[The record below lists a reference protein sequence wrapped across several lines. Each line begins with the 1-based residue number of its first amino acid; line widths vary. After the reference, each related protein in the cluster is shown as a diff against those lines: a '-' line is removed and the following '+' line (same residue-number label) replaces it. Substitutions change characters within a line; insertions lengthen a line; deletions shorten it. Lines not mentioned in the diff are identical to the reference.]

1 MKKKDSYSSH
11 KEDWIWIS
19 IFTFLTLLLIF
30 VIFITV
36 REIIITIKTV
46 SKIKEVKIEWIKI
59 PEVKEENV
67 EEIIE
72 YNIVEKEEHICEAK
86 YSNYKCIGN
95 PRNTFSEQ
103 EILELQQIALAEAE
117 VQGIGGMAFVMQ
129 VVLNRVN
136 DERFP
141 DTIHDV
147 INQPGQFSTVNVYN
161 SLAPTDNSEKAIDL
175 LEVLNNQGA
184 LYFEVNTNESWQS
197 THLTYLFSC
206 DNHNFYM

>member
-1 MKKKDSYSSH
+1 MKKKDRYSSH
-11 KEDWIWIS
+11 KEDWVWIS
-19 IFTFLTLLLIF
+19 IFTLLTLLLIF
-30 VIFITV
+30 VIAITV
-36 REIIITIKTV
+36 REVIITIKTV
-46 SKIKEVKIEWIKI
+46 REVKDVKIEWIKM
-59 PEVKEENV
+59 PEVEQENV
-67 EEIIE
+67 EEIIK
-72 YNIVEKEEHICEAK
+72 YDIVEKEEHLCEAK
-86 YSNYKCIGN
+86 SSNYNCIGN
-95 PRNTFSEQ
+95 PRTTFSDQ

-147 INQPGQFSTVNVYN
+147 INQPGQFSTVNVYK

>member
-1 MKKKDSYSSH
+1 MKNKDSYSSH
-11 KEDWIWIS
+11 KEDMIWIS
-19 IFTFLTLLLIF
+19 IFTLLTLLLIF
-30 VIFITV
+30 VIAITV
-36 REIIITIKTV
+36 REAIITIKTV
-46 SKIKEVKIEWIKI
+46 SEVKEVKIEWIKM

-72 YNIVEKEEHICEAK
+72 CNIVEKEEHLCEAK
-86 YSNYKCIGN
+86 SSNYNCIGN
-95 PRNTFSEQ
+95 PRNTFSDQ

-147 INQPGQFSTVNVYN
+147 INQPGQFSTVNVYK
-161 SLAPTDNSEKAIDL
+161 SLVPTDNSEKAIDL

>member
-19 IFTFLTLLLIF
+19 IFIFLTLLLIF
-30 VIFITV
+30 VISITV

-46 SKIKEVKIEWIKI
+46 SEIKEVKIEWIKI
-59 PEVKEENV
+59 PEVKEKNV

-72 YNIVEKEEHICEAK
+72 YNIVEKEKHICEAK
-86 YSNYKCIGN
+86 PSNYNCIGN

-161 SLAPTDNSEKAIDL
+161 SLVPTDNSEKAIDL
-175 LEVLNNQGA
+175 LKVLNNQGA

>member
-30 VIFITV
+30 VISITI

-46 SKIKEVKIEWIKI
+46 SEIKEVKIEWIRM

-67 EEIIE
+67 EETIE
-72 YNIVEKEEHICEAK
+72 YNIVEKKGHICEAK
-86 YSNYKCIGN
+86 SSNYNCIGN
-95 PRNTFSEQ
+95 PRTTFSEQ

-161 SLAPTDNSEKAIDL
+161 SLVPTGNSEKAIDL

-184 LYFEVNTNESWQS
+184 LYFEVNNSESWQS

>member
-72 YNIVEKEEHICEAK
+72 YNIVEKEENIWEAK
-86 YSNYKCIGN
+86 SSNYNCIGN

-184 LYFEVNTNESWQS
+184 LYFEVNNNESWQS

>member
-1 MKKKDSYSSH
+1 MRNKDSYSSH

-19 IFTFLTLLLIF
+19 IFKILTLLLIF

-86 YSNYKCIGN
+86 YSNYNCIGN